1 MFTPSAISRVN
12 HRASYTNDD
21 EGKDKKRNNVL
32 HNNILL
38 AQLGTG
44 HKSSAPM
51 KTRWDRARR
60 YKLPVGVQRP
70 NHLWTGTARSREFD
84 YRDRGLPGGKE
95 NSAHFRLRNQKY
107 YLESV
112 GYGGDSVSQLA
123 LMQKLFFTPTGGD
136 PRSELPATCQEN
148 PDRCRLRPAEAR
160 RKTSSRAGVSSLIV
174 RERRSGTRF

>member
-1 MFTPSAISRVN
+1 MRVFTPSAISRVN

-21 EGKDKKRNNVL
+21 EGKDKKRNSVL

-123 LMQKLFFTPTGGD
+123 LMQKLFSLRRAGTHGPSYQPHAKKIRIDVDFA
-136 PRSELPATCQEN
+136 PR
-148 PDRCRLRPAEAR
+148 RPAVR
-160 RKTSSRAGVSSLIV
+160 RVRVQACRA
-174 RERRSGTRF
+174 